1 MPTSQVIPRS
11 MDPLQSGGHACPCL
25 VVKGMREATRPTA
38 RLFQD
43 ISSSAACSNLVS
55 CGGPFASISRLFDKN
70 PISQIS
76 SSGPYVVQRW
86 KVVFDNLKYKIPIM
100 FSSDKT
106 CVPKSIR
113 RTGLHSDF
121 VLDKNSQCVFL
132 NRLMFSLA
140 WRIHSTW
147 AIAIS
152 SCHGQFFVGL
162 GSRNELPAIRAPSKH
177 SVSDPP
183 IST

>member
-1 MPTSQVIPRS
+1 MRPPAFF
-11 MDPLQSGGHACPCL
+11 SGSL
-25 VVKGMREATRPTA
+25 RLLLRPTA

-43 ISSSAACSNLVS
+43 ISSSAASSNLVS

-76 SSGPYVVQRW
+76 SRPCVVQRW

-162 GSRNELPAIRAPSKH
+162 GSRNELPAVRAPSKH

>member
-1 MPTSQVIPRS
+1 

-76 SSGPYVVQRW
+76 SRPYVVQRW